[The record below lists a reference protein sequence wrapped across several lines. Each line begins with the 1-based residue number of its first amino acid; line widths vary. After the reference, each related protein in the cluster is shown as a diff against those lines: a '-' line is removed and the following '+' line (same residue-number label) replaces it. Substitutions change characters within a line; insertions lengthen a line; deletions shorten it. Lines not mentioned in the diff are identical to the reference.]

1 MVDWLQVEHTY
12 AKGCQQF
19 TIEGKATFASDE
31 RQQSTIVRPV
41 ERISGVIIEGP
52 VKYGKICHI
61 YNMNDDGSAVV
72 TLIAMK

>member
-41 ERISGVIIEGP
+41 ERISGAIIEGP
-52 VKYGKICHI
+52 VKYGK
-61 YNMNDDGSAVV
+61 NVNDDGSTVLA
-72 TLIAMK
+72 LIAMK